1 MYGVYAWWV
10 HRIQS
15 AAKQAGVSTQ
25 LLRAWERRYR
35 LVEPQR
41 TGSRYRL
48 YSDDDVAVLK
58 GAKAMVDDGLRIAEV
73 ARMSRDEL
81 RRAAQGA
88 GPSEPVESALASS
101 GFLDSALD
109 AVAALDA
116 QALERIL
123 FQASGMGALSA
134 REMCERVL
142 LPLLRE
148 IGKRWEEKRLSIA
161 AEHFGSAIVRSRLQA
176 ILASEARRR
185 PHASKVVCAC
195 PDGEMHEG
203 GLLAFAIHAAGAGL
217 EVIYLGANTPIDEI
231 VATAEVCLARTVA
244 LSMTRQLGKAQRN
257 TLVSRLS
264 AWKSGGAERRVL
276 LGGAAAEREQERFR
290 QAGLVVSAQA
300 TNIPFVLEGSE

>member
-25 LLRAWERRYR
+25 LLRAWERRYG
-35 LVEPQR
+35 LVAPQR

-58 GAKAMVDDGLRIAEV
+58 GAKVMVDDGLRIAEV
-73 ARMSRDEL
+73 ARMSRDDL
-81 RRAAQGA
+81 RRAALGT
-88 GPSEPVESALASS
+88 GPSETVEPSLASM

-116 QALERIL
+116 QSLERII
-123 FQASGMGALSA
+123 FRASGMGALPA

-148 IGKRWEEKRLSIA
+148 IGDRWEDKRLSIA
-161 AEHFGSAIVRSRLQA
+161 AEHFGSAMVRARLQA

-195 PDGEMHEG
+195 PEGEMHEG

-217 EVIYLGANTPIDEI
+217 EVIYLGANTPLDEI
-231 VATAEVCLARTVA
+231 LATAEACLARTVA
-244 LSMTRQLGKAQRN
+244 LSLTRPLGKSQRN

-264 AWKSGGAERRVL
+264 TWKAAGAERRVL
-276 LGGAAAEREQERFR
+276 VGGAAAEREQDRFR
-290 QAGLVVSAQA
+290 QAGLVVSGQA
-300 TNIPFVLEGSE
+300 TNIPFALDGAE